1 MKMQSSVKNTHISH
15 KTIICILLFIGLV
28 TLSCSFPSLASSDP
42 MFMAPQGADRWTDT
56 PVLPTFTPEPNH
68 TTPEPE
74 QHQLST
80 STPTPTPTFD
90 DSVLDNAPIL
100 YYAQAGDTLP
110 VVAVR
115 FGVESSDI
123 ASPDPLPDLN
133 LLNPGQLLII
143 PNRLANT
150 TSSQHL
156 MPDSEVVFSP
166 SAIDFD
172 IAAFIADAG
181 GFLNTYSQWL
191 YSSGIT
197 SGAEVISRVAIENS
211 INPRLI
217 LALLEYESGWVYGFP
232 EDASKNEYPMGFVS
246 DRHKNLYH
254 QLTWVV
260 NQLASGYYGWREG
273 RLTEIHFSDG
283 ISARLAPDLNAG
295 TAGLQYYFA
304 QRKDST
310 DWLAA
315 IDPALGLPAL
325 HESMFGNTWM
335 RAQTVEPLYPPN
347 LQQPA
352 LILPFQENIIWGFT
366 GGPHGAWE
374 RDGAWAAIDFGPG
387 SDVPGSLQD
396 NCEKSDAWVVSSAA
410 GLVVRSNNGIVVID
424 MDGDGREQ
432 SGWVLFYLH
441 IATVGRIPNDAW
453 VEAGDRIGHPS
464 CEGGYSTGTHIHFAR
479 KYNGEWI
486 VADGPLPFVLSGW
499 SVTAGDKP
507 YEGTLTKDGK
517 TIPASP
523 LGIYAS
529 RIIRPPESQ

>member
-1 MKMQSSVKNTHISH
+1 MQSSDNNFPISH
-15 KTIICILLFIGLV
+15 KHIFKILLLMGLV
-28 TLSCSFPSLASSDP
+28 TLSCSFPSFASSDP
-42 MFMAPQGADRWTDT
+42 MFLAPQGPDRWTDT
-56 PVLPTFTPEPNH
+56 PILPTFTPEPDQ
-68 TTPEPE
+68 TTPEPV
-74 QHQLST
+74 HNQL
-80 STPTPTPTFD
+80 PTIIPSPSPTFD
-90 DSVLDNAPIL
+90 EAVLDNAPIL

-110 VVAVR
+110 VVAIR
-115 FGVESSDI
+115 FGVESSEI
-123 ASPDPLPDLN
+123 ASPNPLPEKN

-143 PNRLANT
+143 PNRLENT

-156 MPDSEVVFSP
+156 MPDSEIVFSP

-181 GFLNTYSQWL
+181 GFLNTHSEWL
-191 YSSGIT
+191 FTSGIT
-197 SGAEVISRVAIENS
+197 SGAEVIYRVAIENS

-232 EDASKNEYPMGFVS
+232 EDASKDDYPMGLVD
-246 DRHKNLYH
+246 DRHKGLYH
-254 QLTWVV
+254 QLTLAV

-273 RLTEIHFSDG
+273 RLTEVHFSDG
-283 ISARLAPDLNAG
+283 ISARLAPDINAG
-295 TAGLQYYFA
+295 TAGLQYFYS
-304 QRKDST
+304 QQKNSS
-310 DWLAA
+310 DWLSA
-315 IDPALGLPAL
+315 IDPAIGLPAL
-325 HESMFGNTWM
+325 HERMFGNPWM
-335 RAQTVEPLYPPN
+335 RSQTVEPLYPPN
-347 LQQPA
+347 LQQPV

-387 SDVPGSLQD
+387 SNIPGSLQE
-396 NCEKSDAWVVSSAA
+396 NCEKSNAWVVASAD
-410 GLVVRSNNGIVVID
+410 GKVIRSGNGIVVID

-432 SGWVLFYLH
+432 TGWVLFYLH
-441 IATVGRIPNDAW
+441 IATEGRIPNDTW
-453 VEAGDRIGHPS
+453 VEAGDRLGHPS

-499 SVTAGDKP
+499 FVTAGDKP
-507 YEGTLTKDGK
+507 YEGALTKDGK

-529 RIIRPPESQ
+529 RIIRTPDSQ

>member
-1 MKMQSSVKNTHISH
+1 MQSSDNNYPISH
-15 KTIICILLFIGLV
+15 KHIIYTLLFIGLV
-28 TLSCSFPSLASSDP
+28 TISCTFPSFASSDP
-42 MFMAPQGADRWTDT
+42 MFKAPQGADRWTDT
-56 PVLPTFTPEPNH
+56 PVPPTFTPEPNH
-68 TTPEPE
+68 TTPEPV
-74 QHQLST
+74 HNQLST
-80 STPTPTPTFD
+80 SIPTPTPTYD
-90 DSVLDNAPIL
+90 ESVLDNAPIL

-110 VVAVR
+110 VVAIR
-115 FGVESSDI
+115 FGVESSEI
-123 ASPDPLPDLN
+123 ASPDPLPDIN

-143 PNRLANT
+143 PNRLENT

-156 MPDSEVVFSP
+156 IPDSEVVFSP

-172 IAAFIADAG
+172 IAAYIADAG
-181 GFLNTYSQWL
+181 GFLNTYSEWL
-191 YSSGIT
+191 FTSGVT
-197 SGAEVISRVAIENS
+197 SGAKVISRVAIENS

-232 EDASKNEYPMGFVS
+232 EDASINEYPMGFRD
-246 DRHKNLYH
+246 DRHKRLYH
-254 QLTWVV
+254 QLTWAV

-295 TAGLQYYFA
+295 TTGLQYYFA
-304 QRKDST
+304 QRKNST

-315 IDPALGLPAL
+315 IDPAMGLPAL
-325 HESMFGNTWM
+325 HERMFGNPWM

-387 SDVPGSLQD
+387 SDVPGSLQEH
-396 NCEKSDAWVVSSAA
+396 CEKSNAWVVSSAA
-410 GLVVRSNNGIVVID
+410 GLVIRSGDGIVVID

-432 SGWVLFYLH
+432 TGWVLFFLH
-441 IATVGRIPNDAW
+441 IATDGRIPNGAW

-464 CEGGYSTGTHIHFAR
+464 CEGGFSTGTHIHFAR

-499 SVTAGDKP
+499 FVTAGDKP

-529 RIIRPPESQ
+529 RIIRTPDSQ